1 MTPAAERRA
10 LLVAAANPAPRLD
23 YLVTLLGRV
32 GDVAVRLRLVPD
44 RLILDPASFG
54 PYLAALGGAEPLEA
68 LGATVLEDSADRLV
82 PRWVEVAVRGPLHQ
96 ALFED
101 RQPKWEGKALLER
114 ADRLPGDWH
123 VGC

>member
-1 MTPAAERRA
+1 MIAAERRA

-23 YLVTLLGRV
+23 YVVTLFGRV
-32 GDVAVRLRLVPD
+32 GEVGARLRLVPD

-54 PYLAALGGAEPLEA
+54 PYLAALAGADSLEA
-68 LGATVLEDSADRLV
+68 LGAAVLEDVADRLV

-101 RQPKWEGKALLER
+101 RQPKWDGKALLDR

-123 VGC
+123 AGC